1 MGLLSGLMYRVDL
14 DDGGMDCANQP
25 YDKRSGLSVRNDTW
39 RRDKGGSLG
48 GETK

>member
-25 YDKRSGLSVRNDTW
+25 YGKRSGLSVRNDTW